1 MSYEGKGIRAK
12 ESVQTFELTKETK
25 ITIDHDQTISP
36 SYAPRESVSSMTV
49 ILQKK
54 GVIFYSDTGDS
65 VKTYSSGGFIRSYT
79 KSSGKYRLYFSST
92 VLSDNTI
99 PSFDIIGTVTK

>member
-1 MSYEGKGIRAK
+1 MASTTVVFAASTTLMSYEGKGIRAK

-54 GVIFYSDTGDS
+54 ELFSIVIQGILLKPMALAD
-65 VKTYSSGGFIRSYT
+65 
-79 KSSGKYRLYFSST
+79 L
-92 VLSDNTI
+92 
-99 PSFDIIGTVTK
+99 